1 MEKSSIA
8 IITARGGSKR
18 IPRKNIKE
26 FLGEPIICY
35 SIKAALESNCFEVV
49 MVSTDDEEI
58 ANISINHGAEVPFM
72 RSSETSGDY
81 ATTEDVIKEVI
92 TEYKKRGRT
101 FDSICCIY
109 PTAPFVTG
117 ERLRESMDLLWSSNI
132 DSLIPVVKFSYPPQR
147 SFVIQNNKLFIK
159 YAEHLT
165 TRSQDLESLYH
176 DCGQYYCI
184 KTQSFLEHNEI
195 LTTNTVP
202 FVLTAMEVQ
211 DIDTEED
218 WKLAEMKYRMLYG
231 E

>member
-1 MEKSSIA
+1 MNKSNIA

-18 IPRKNIKE
+18 IPRKNIKD

-35 SIKAALESNCFEVV
+35 SIKAALESKCFEVV

-72 RSSETSGDY
+72 RSAETSGDY

-117 ERLRESMDLLWSSNI
+117 ERLQESMDLLWSSNI
-132 DSLIPVVKFSYPPQR
+132 DSVIPVVKFSYPPQR
-147 SFVIQNNKLFIK
+147 SFVIQNNKLVMK

-165 TRSQDLESLYH
+165 TRSQDLESWYH

-202 FVLTAMEVQ
+202 FVLTEMEVQ